1 MNLLLLLWLLVAAS
15 SVPLGRVLV
24 IVDGKSL
31 KEHKNSFVAKW
42 KDSLSSSASASKSMG
57 KFTFV
62 RPSILD
68 ESVEANL
75 EDGTASWQRENEGE
89 FEDYSHEA
97 DNDVTYVLKKR
108 PKEESHDR
116 STSPAYL
123 MGHVQEFAFKSS
135 KGPKGPKGPNAPM
148 VSTSEAVKHGRT
160 QSSSKWAIGASD
172 LE

>member
-1 MNLLLLLWLLVAAS
+1 MNLLLLLWFLVAAS

-42 KDSLSSSASASKSMG
+42 KDSLSSSAPVSKFMG

-68 ESVEANL
+68 EAVEANL
-75 EDGTASWQRENEGE
+75 EDGTASWQSENEGE

-108 PKEESHDR
+108 PEEESHDR

-135 KGPKGPKGPNAPM
+135 KGPKGPNAPM
-148 VSTSEAVKHGRT
+148 VSTSEAAKHGRT
-160 QSSSKWAIGASD
+160 QSSSKWAIEASD